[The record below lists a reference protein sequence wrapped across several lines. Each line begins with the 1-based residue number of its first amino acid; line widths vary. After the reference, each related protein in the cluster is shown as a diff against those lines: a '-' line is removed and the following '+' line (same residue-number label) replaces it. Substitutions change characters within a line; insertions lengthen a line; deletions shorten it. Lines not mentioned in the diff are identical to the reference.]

1 MMVSFIKPTVID
13 IQKMQQLVAQEVK
26 NGNILDRSA
35 SEMATTIR
43 SYIVAYDDDIIVG
56 FVALHIHTDT
66 LCEIRSLVVD
76 SDFRTKGIGT
86 ELINRAITEAKLY
99 GLKTVL
105 VLTYQQKLFE
115 KLGFKVIAKES
126 IPETKIWL
134 DCIKCKHFPICDEI
148 ALTLEP
154 LANSNK

>member
-1 MMVSFIKPTVID
+1 MIRFIKPTVAD
-13 IQKMQQLVAQEVK
+13 IPNMQQLVALEVK
-26 NGNILDRSA
+26 NGNILDRNS

-43 SYIVAYDDDIIVG
+43 SYIVAYDEDKIVG
-56 FVALHIHTDT
+56 FVALHIHTAT

-76 SDFRTKGIGT
+76 SAFRKQGIGT
-86 ELINRAITEAKLY
+86 GLINRAIEEAKFY
-99 GLKTVL
+99 GLQSVL

-115 KLGFKVIAKES
+115 KFGFKVIAKES

-148 ALTLEP
+148 ALTLDI
-154 LANSNK
+154 

>member
-1 MMVSFIKPTVID
+1 MIRFIKPTVAD
-13 IQKMQQLVAQEVK
+13 IPNMQQLVAVEVK
-26 NGNILDRSA
+26 NGNILERNS

-43 SYIVAYDDDIIVG
+43 SYIVAYDEDKIVG
-56 FVALHIHTDT
+56 FVALHIHTAT

-76 SDFRTKGIGT
+76 SAFRKQGIGT
-86 ELINRAITEAKLY
+86 GLINRAIEEGKFY
-99 GLKTVL
+99 GLQSVL

-115 KLGFKVIAKES
+115 KFGFKVIAKES

-148 ALTLEP
+148 ALTLDI
-154 LANSNK
+154 

>member
-1 MMVSFIKPTVID
+1 MIHFIKPTVAD
-13 IQKMQQLVAQEVK
+13 IPNMQQLVALEVK
-26 NGNILDRSA
+26 NGNILERNS

-43 SYIVAYDDDIIVG
+43 SYIVAYDEDKIVG
-56 FVALHIHTDT
+56 FVALHIHTAT

-76 SDFRTKGIGT
+76 SEFRKQGIGT
-86 ELINRAITEAKLY
+86 GLINRAIEEAKFY
-99 GLKTVL
+99 GLQSVL

-115 KLGFKVIAKES
+115 KFGFKVIAKES

-148 ALTLEP
+148 ALTLDI
-154 LANSNK
+154 

>member
-1 MMVSFIKPTVID
+1 MIRFIKPTVAD
-13 IQKMQQLVAQEVK
+13 IPNMQQLVALEVK
-26 NGNILDRSA
+26 NGNILERNS

-43 SYIVAYDDDIIVG
+43 SYIVAYDEDKIVG
-56 FVALHIHTDT
+56 FVALHIHTAT

-76 SDFRTKGIGT
+76 SAFRKQGIGT
-86 ELINRAITEAKLY
+86 GLINRAIEEAKFY
-99 GLKTVL
+99 GLQSVL

-115 KLGFKVIAKES
+115 KFGFKVIAKES

-148 ALTLEP
+148 ALTLDI
-154 LANSNK
+154 